1 MRKKSDTEVIRE
13 VESCIDAAIE
23 KNLHTERIV
32 IGVLVSLFAVGL
44 GLMVYAAISQRW
56 QLLVPGSLLQI
67 ILFFPIR
74 KLIQLRE
81 DNMRLR
87 ILPQL
92 MRLADSEQAKLL
104 AARPV
109 KRLIEK
115 V

>member
-1 MRKKSDTEVIRE
+1 LRKKPDTEVIRE
-13 VESCIDAAIE
+13 VEACIDAAIE
-23 KNLHTERIV
+23 KNRHMERIV
-32 IGVLVSLFAVGL
+32 IGVLVTLFVVGL
-44 GLMVYAAISQRW
+44 GLMAYAAVSQRW
-56 QLLVPGSLLQI
+56 ELLVPGSFVQI

-74 KLIQLRE
+74 RLIQLRE

-92 MRLADSEQAKLL
+92 MRLADSEEAKLL
-104 AARPV
+104 AARLV